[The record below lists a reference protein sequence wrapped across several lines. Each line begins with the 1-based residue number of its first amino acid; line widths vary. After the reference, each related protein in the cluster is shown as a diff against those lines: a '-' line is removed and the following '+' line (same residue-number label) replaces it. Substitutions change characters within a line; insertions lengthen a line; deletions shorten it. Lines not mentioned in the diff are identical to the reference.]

1 MPETLDIHE
10 PLLVNTLG
18 HSAGVLIFGIFLF
31 LFLRDWRNARLRRSW
46 LPAAAAA
53 LALLWNLGSLIVLA
67 TSAMPVPETKL
78 IIAFSFSVLSLL
90 PAVLLHISLDG
101 RFRPVWLAGY
111 VLSAAAVAAHFAE
124 LLFPSAKF
132 HNPALL
138 SITIGFGLLTITS
151 ILAVATSEGESR
163 SRAGSRIFG
172 TMCLFLF
179 AMSFVHFGS
188 SHAQQLWSGELA
200 FHHAG
205 IPLALFVLLQDYRFL
220 LLDAYVRFL
229 ANALMAAG
237 LAVGIIG
244 INARYNLLERSSGN
258 PYLQGILFVGV
269 CLLMI
274 VFAHLRARAQQWIT
288 RVVFGRANLE
298 NTLLAIRAQA
308 AVTHSEQEFLQKCAS
323 VVAEFTGAE
332 LFNLNDSEPQRKNRQ
347 IDPLVP
353 QLVSE
358 RSRWQLPSCAQ
369 WGEAIVPLRF
379 SKGDLHQI
387 ILGRRT
393 GGRRYLSEDLQSLAR
408 IAALIVEQVERL
420 RSTEM
425 QHLVS
430 QAELRALQAQINPH
444 FLFNSLNALY
454 GAIPRQSEG
463 ARRTVLNLA
472 EIFRYF
478 LQNDRT
484 FIALSEELKIIKAYL
499 EIEALRLGD
508 RLQTEI
514 DIDDAAL
521 STQIPILS
529 IQPLVENAVK
539 HGVAPH
545 SEPGRL
551 RLSAKVRT
559 DGGVQIRIE
568 DSGEG
573 FPRVAPDTRSP
584 GTGVGLDNVRQRLKL
599 CYGEEVELEIES
611 GSRGTSVSF
620 LIPAMQS
627 VRNGHAQQQQQ
638 QQ

>member
-1 MPETLDIHE
+1 MPDTLDIHE

-18 HSAGVLIFGIFLF
+18 HSAGVLIFAIFLF

-46 LPAAAAA
+46 LPAAAAT

-67 TSAMPVPETKL
+67 TSAMPVPGTEL
-78 IIAFSFSVLSLL
+78 IVAFSFSVLSLL

-101 RFRPVWLAGY
+101 RFRPIWLAGY
-111 VLSAAAVAAHFAE
+111 ILSAVVVAAHFAE
-124 LLFPSAKF
+124 LLFPASPF
-132 HNPALL
+132 HNRALL

-151 ILAVATSEGESR
+151 IVAVSAREGASR
-163 SRAGSRIFG
+163 NHAGSRIFG

-179 AMSFVHFGS
+179 AMSFVHFGP
-188 SHAQQLWSGELA
+188 SHAHQRWSGELA

-229 ANALMAAG
+229 ANAVMAAS
-237 LAVGIIG
+237 LTVGIIG
-244 INARYNLLERSSGN
+244 INEHYNLLERSSGS
-258 PYLQGILFVGV
+258 PYLQGILFVV
-269 CLLMI
+269 ICVLLI
-274 VFAHLRARAQQWIT
+274 LFAHFRALTQQWIT

-298 NTLLAIRAQA
+298 NTLLAIRAQG
-308 AVTHSEQEFLQKCAS
+308 AVTHSEQEFLQRCAS

-332 LFNLNDSEPQRKNRQ
+332 LFTLNEPEPQKKSLL
-347 IDPLVP
+347 IDPLFP

-358 RSRWQLPSCAQ
+358 RSCWQLPSSAQ
-369 WGEAIVPLRF
+369 WGEVVVPLRF
-379 SKGDLHQI
+379 FKGDLHQI
-387 ILGRRT
+387 ILGRRA
-393 GGRRYLSEDLQSLAR
+393 GGRHYLSEDLQSLAR

-454 GAIPRQSEG
+454 GAIPRQSAG

-484 FIALSEELKIIKAYL
+484 FISLSEELKIITAYL
-499 EIEALRLGD
+499 EIESLRLGD

-514 DIDDAAL
+514 EIDDAAL

-545 SEPGRL
+545 SETGHL
-551 RLSAKVRT
+551 RLSAKVRP
-559 DGGVQIRIE
+559 DGGVKILIE

-573 FPRVAPDTRSP
+573 FPLVPPDSALS

-611 GSRGTSVSF
+611 GSQGTRVGF

-627 VRNGHAQQQQQ
+627 VRNRHARQ
-638 QQ
+638 

>member
-18 HSAGVLIFGIFLF
+18 HSAGVLVFGIFLF
-31 LFLRDWRNARLRRSW
+31 LFLRDWRNAYIRRSW

-67 TSAMPVPETKL
+67 TSAVPVPFTDL
-78 IIAFSFSVLSLL
+78 IVALSFSALSLL
-90 PAVLLHISLDG
+90 PAVLLHVSLDG
-101 RFRPVWLAGY
+101 RFRALWLTGY
-111 VLSAAAVAAHFAE
+111 LLSTVVVAAHFAE
-124 LLFPSAKF
+124 LFFPATKF
-132 HNPALL
+132 HNTALL
-138 SITIGFGLLTITS
+138 AITIGFGLLTAAAVFAVS
-151 ILAVATSEGESR
+151 ISPGDGR
-163 SRAGSRIFG
+163 SHAGSRIFG
-172 TMCLFLF
+172 AMCLFLF

-188 SHAQQLWSGELA
+188 SHARQPWSGELA

-229 ANALMAAG
+229 ANAVMAAA
-237 LAVGIIG
+237 LALTIIG
-244 INARYNLLERSSGN
+244 LNARYYLLGRSAGN
-258 PYLQGILFVGV
+258 PYLQGIFFTGV
-269 CLLMI
+269 CLLLI
-274 VFAHLRARAQQWIT
+274 FFAHLRARVQQWIS

-308 AVTHSEQEFLQKCAS
+308 AVIHSEHEFLQKCAS
-323 VVAEFTGAE
+323 LVAEFTGAE
-332 LFNLNDSEPQRKNRQ
+332 LFALNNSEPPKKDRE
-347 IDPLVP
+347 IDPLLP
-353 QLVSE
+353 QLVTE
-358 RSRWQLPSCAQ
+358 RSRRQLPATAP

-387 ILGRRT
+387 VLGRRA

-408 IAALIVEQVERL
+408 LAALIVEQVERL

-454 GAIPRQSEG
+454 GAIPRQSDG

-499 EIEALRLGD
+499 EIEALRLGA
-508 RLQTEI
+508 RLQTDI
-514 DIDDAAL
+514 DVDDAAL
-521 STQIPILS
+521 RAQIPILS

-539 HGVAPH
+539 HGIAPR
-545 SEPGRL
+545 SQPGHL
-551 RLSAKVRT
+551 HLSAKIRP
-559 DGGVQIRIE
+559 DGGVQIRVE
-568 DSGEG
+568 DSGDG
-573 FPRVAPDTRSP
+573 FQNVSQDSP
-584 GTGVGLDNVRQRLKL
+584 LSGTGVGLDNVRQRLKL
-599 CYGEEVELEIES
+599 CYGEEVELEIKS
-611 GSRGTSVSF
+611 GPAGTSVGF

-627 VRNGHAQQQQQ
+627 VRK
-638 QQ
+638 

>member
-1 MPETLDIHE
+1 VPESLDIHE

-18 HSAGVLIFGIFLF
+18 HSAGVLIFGIFLY
-31 LFLRDWRNARLRRSW
+31 LILRDWRNARLRNSR

-67 TSAMPVPETKL
+67 TSAIPVPGTEW
-78 IIAFSFSVLSLL
+78 IVAFSFSVLSLL

-101 RFRPVWLAGY
+101 RFRPVWIAGY
-111 VLSAAAVAAHFAE
+111 LLSAAAVVAHFAE
-124 LLFPSAKF
+124 LLFPASNF
-132 HNPALL
+132 HNRALL
-138 SITIGFGLLTITS
+138 AITIGFGLLTVTS
-151 ILAVATSEGESR
+151 ILAVGRT
-163 SRAGSRIFG
+163 RAGSRIFG

-188 SHAQQLWSGELA
+188 SHAHQAWSGELA

-229 ANALMAAG
+229 ANALMAAAFA
-237 LAVGIIG
+237 LGIIG
-244 INARYNLLERSSGN
+244 LNARYDLLERSPGN
-258 PYLQGILFVGV
+258 AYLQGMLFTGV

-274 VFAHLRARAQQWIT
+274 VFAHVRARAQQWIT

-298 NTLLAIRAQA
+298 NTLLAIREQA
-308 AVTHSEQEFLQKCAS
+308 AATHGEQEFLQKCAAIA
-323 VVAEFTGAE
+323 AEFTGAE
-332 LFNLNDSEPQRKNRQ
+332 RYELAPA
-347 IDPLVP
+347 
-353 QLVSE
+353 
-358 RSRWQLPSCAQ
+358 PSAK

-379 SKGDLHQI
+379 SKGDLQQI
-387 ILGRRT
+387 VLGRRA
-393 GGRRYLSEDLQSLAR
+393 GGRRFLSEDLQSLAR
-408 IAALIVEQVERL
+408 IGALIVEQVERL

-425 QHLVS
+425 QQLVA

-454 GAIPRQSEG
+454 GAIPRQSAG
-463 ARRTVLNLA
+463 ARQTVLNLA

-545 SEPGRL
+545 SEPGRVCL
-551 RLSAKVRT
+551 RAKMRA
-559 DGGVQIRIE
+559 DGSLQIRIE
-568 DSGEG
+568 DTGGG
-573 FPRVAPDTRSP
+573 FPGVSP

-599 CYGEEVELEIES
+599 CYGEDVELEIES
-611 GSRGTSVSF
+611 GAEGTKVGF
-620 LIPAMQS
+620 LI
-627 VRNGHAQQQQQ
+627 RNGHGHP
-638 QQ
+638 